1 MKLIH
6 PAESSSNDTSP
17 VLQLDAIGKVPAMEF
32 RQREDGKI
40 EFRYVVKEEKYSGF
54 DGQWRVMTEG
64 EQRDTIR
71 MGGQLA
77 EWLLSLDE
85 NPSRETL

>member
-6 PAESSSNDTSP
+6 PEEARSTL
-17 VLQLDAIGKVPAMEF
+17 VLEAIGKVPAMEF

-40 EFRYVVKEEKYSGF
+40 ECRYVVQAAEYPGF
-54 DGQWRVMTEG
+54 DGQWRIMTEG

-77 EWLLSLDE
+77 EWLLSLAA
-85 NPSRETL
+85 NSPSET

>member
-6 PAESSSNDTSP
+6 PEESSSTDTSP

-32 RQREDGKI
+32 RQRADGKI

-85 NPSRETL
+85 NTSRETL

>member
-6 PAESSSNDTSP
+6 PEESSSTDTSP